1 MRQREGVA
9 VMSEKLTKDILR
21 KQMLDLLALVKDKS
35 AEEYMK
41 PEFIAFLREL
51 RKLHD
56 TKDEVKP

>member
-1 MRQREGVA
+1 M
-9 VMSEKLTKDILR
+9 KPTKDILR